1 MNTLGILSPYELVA
15 GGGNARVHFGWQLRI
30 RGIRQARYP
39 LLSFVIGGRTDDA
52 QKIIFVSGR
61 IVEPH
66 AYLVHEEYHDRHL
79 VWGIV
84 DGSRHGTA
92 VDDRLGVYRLGFF

>member
-1 MNTLGILSPYELVA
+1 MNTLGYELVA
-15 GGGNARVHFGWQLRI
+15 GGGNAKVHFGWQLRI

-39 LLSFVIGGRTDDA
+39 LLSFVIGGRTDA

-79 VWGIV
+79 VWG
-84 DGSRHGTA
+84 
-92 VDDRLGVYRLGFF
+92 